1 VAYWQRTFNAMESGM
16 DSWDYAWLFSCWRC
30 GGLLI
35 RPNVNLV
42 LNIGLGPDAT
52 HTLQPDYPAGRAVA
66 AIPMPLHQPPQLEEN
81 PAQEDLLK
89 WVNFSGMLMRQ
100 LHTAAQRIGAQC
112 AARTAG

>member
-1 VAYWQRTFNAMESGM
+1 MAYWQRTFNAMESGM
-16 DSWDYAWLFSCWRC
+16 DSWDYAWLFSRWRC

-35 RPNVNLV
+35 RPNVNLAQ
-42 LNIGLGPDAT
+42 NIGYGPDAT
-52 HTLQPDYPAGRAVA
+52 HTLEQDHPAGRAVA